1 MTAPKTTAIATAV
14 AVATA
19 PSVAKE
25 QIEQLLWLGGAVG
38 QLFEKQQDPGEVKK
52 IGQDDP
58 G

>member
-25 QIEQLLWLGGAVG
+25 QIEQLLWLGG